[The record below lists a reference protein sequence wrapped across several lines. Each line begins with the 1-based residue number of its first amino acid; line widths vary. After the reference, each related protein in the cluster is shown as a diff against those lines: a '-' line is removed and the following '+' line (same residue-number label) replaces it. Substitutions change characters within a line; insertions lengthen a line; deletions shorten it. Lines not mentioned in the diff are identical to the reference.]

1 MSFTLPLRDRFRLG
15 RAAIE
20 RIARFQP
27 DQIVGLAGMDLGT
40 ALRELELAHRR
51 IFVPT
56 KQLLEML
63 ELFIGMAR
71 AHAMT
76 TYSDLREFAAACHN
90 KRPPLEDAGQ
100 LVCLTGLAGVGKSAL
115 ANRLS
120 AILRELSPRT
130 ADYPGIGRLPIVSSW
145 EILAGER
152 KSAAAVFS
160 ALHTHA
166 VEREYEL
173 LEVPPEKRLQIDL
186 PKDLHALIDV
196 CRRRAYRD
204 GVSMASIDE
213 LQFFTHSATANS
225 LVTGLLLHLSSLGIP
240 FIFIS
245 NFSLGHR
252 LLRRNHEDQD
262 RIFARTPIVLKPEA
276 SDSLDWVDTLR
287 GFAAVSPEIF
297 NLDWEGHARR
307 IHSYCGGLNR
317 YLGRLIRIAYAQ
329 TRTKGG
335 AVTIDALE
343 GAYRSHDFAH
353 ERTTI
358 AELVRIDNGVPT
370 KRVDLVCPFE
380 LPAAEN
386 ARTRQETRRQRT
398 ESAATIFAE
407 QQLTATER
415 QTLGELRA
423 SAKTRGRGA
432 KIRPIDRL
440 SIAALR
446 EAEQNR
452 RSD

>member
-1 MSFTLPLRDRFRLG
+1 MPFAPPQQDRFRLN
-15 RAAIE
+15 RDAIK

-27 DQIVGLAGMDLGT
+27 DQILRLDSMDQET
-40 ALRELELAHRR
+40 ALKELELAHKKL
-51 IFVPT
+51 FVPT
-56 KQLLEML
+56 KQLLDLL
-63 ELFIGMAR
+63 ELFLGMAR
-71 AHAMT
+71 AHSMT
-76 TYSDLREFAAACHN
+76 TYPDLRAFVAGCHN
-90 KRPPLEDAGQ
+90 KSPPLEDAGP

-120 AILRELSPRT
+120 TILREFSPRI
-130 ADYPGIGRLPIVSSW
+130 ADYPAIGRLPIVSNW

-152 KSAAAVFS
+152 KSAAAVLS

-166 VEREYEL
+166 LEREYEI
-173 LEVPPEKRLQIDL
+173 LEVPPERRLEIDL
-186 PKDLHALIDV
+186 PRDLHALIDV

-204 GVSMASIDE
+204 GVSMASVDE

-240 FIFIS
+240 LIFIS

-262 RIFARTPIVLKPEA
+262 RIFSRTPIVLKPEA

-335 AVTIDALE
+335 VVTIDALE
-343 GAYRSHDFAH
+343 RAFRSRDFAY

-358 AELVRIDNGVPT
+358 AELVRIDDGVPT

-415 QTLGELRA
+415 QTLSELRA
-423 SAKTRGRGA
+423 SAKTRGHGA
-432 KIRPIDRL
+432 NIRPIDRL